1 MKQDNDVIYTADP
14 KEMRFIE
21 FGTTLEELHDIVY
34 EVMNISR
41 HHWNLKLSFKYPR
54 LGVGNLVT
62 GYFVKS
68 IRSDDDVRR
77 MLSIPGR
84 FLYGMGDVW
93 MFVEAESVAQQ
104 SQPYEA
110 PWTQQSGQSHTFLDS
125 QQYDGNYAGNCGGG
139 YGGDYGGSELGSM
152 AGWSNSVFQS
162 GYNYGTVGHT
172 EVAEEDIQLSQ
183 PRQTR
188 DRSAAV
194 NLALH
199 GDEEDEENATERAL
213 TTSDDLDWNLSDEE
227 VEEESEDFSEADSDE
242 VREGNT
248 SLQTR
253 DMSVYV
259 PRAAWFGS
267 QQYETEIVSNVDTIM
282 SHGFN
287 PSVDELGVGAMFRNK
302 EVLISAVKEAHIKM
316 NRNFVVQKSTTQKY
330 KVKCTVYDCKW
341 KLRAAKKKQ
350 HGMFEITECPETHT
364 CLLDR
369 PTQDHKKI
377 SAKMIGSLVAPH
389 VSRTTYCLLLTL
401 IFCPFD
407 C

>member
-125 QQYDGNYAGNCGGG
+125 QQYDGNYAGNYGGG

-152 AGWSNSVFQS
+152 AGWSNSVFQR
-162 GYNYGTVGHT
+162 GYNYRTVGQFFGGSSNT
-172 EVAEEDIQLSQ
+172 GRFDVEEVVEEDTQLLP
-183 PRQTR
+183 PRQTP
-188 DRSAAV
+188 DRSAAL

-213 TTSDDLDWNLSDEE
+213 TTSDDSDWNLSDEE

-287 PSVDELGVGAMFRNK
+287 SSVDELGV
-302 EVLISAVKEAHIKM
+302 
-316 NRNFVVQKSTTQKY
+316 
-330 KVKCTVYDCKW
+330 
-341 KLRAAKKKQ
+341 
-350 HGMFEITECPETHT
+350 
-364 CLLDR
+364 
-369 PTQDHKKI
+369 
-377 SAKMIGSLVAPH
+377 
-389 VSRTTYCLLLTL
+389 
-401 IFCPFD
+401 
-407 C
+407 